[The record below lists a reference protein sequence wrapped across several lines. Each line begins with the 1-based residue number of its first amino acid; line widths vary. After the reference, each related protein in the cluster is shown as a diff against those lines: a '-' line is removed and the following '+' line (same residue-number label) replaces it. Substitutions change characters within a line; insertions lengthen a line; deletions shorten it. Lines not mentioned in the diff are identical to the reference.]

1 MKSFYKM
8 FAYIITM
15 VSGLFAAPLAMAGT
29 TTATLSTTGS
39 LYTGLVTNVLNGEIG
54 TVVAIGLVA
63 FGVFMLFRSAAMG
76 VLSLAAAV
84 VFWNAETILNTI
96 LGLVI

>member
-1 MKSFYKM
+1 MKLIHKILTIFGLL
-8 FAYIITM
+8 A
-15 VSGLFAAPLAMAGT
+15 VSTGAMA
-29 TTATLSTTGS
+29 TTATLTNSGT

-54 TVVAIGLVA
+54 TVTAIGLVA

-84 VFWNAETILNTI
+84 VFWNAESILQTV

>member
-1 MKSFYKM
+1 MKHIQKVIAILTM
-8 FAYIITM
+8 FMAGT
-15 VSGLFAAPLAMAGT
+15 AMAGT
-29 TTATLSTTGS
+29 ANLTTTGS

-54 TVVAIGLVA
+54 TVTAIGLVA

-84 VFWNAETILNTI
+84 VFWNAESI
-96 LGLVI
+96 LGTVLGMVI

>member
-1 MKSFYKM
+1 MK
-8 FAYIITM
+8 YIHKI
-15 VSGLFAAPLAMAGT
+15 LFAVTALFAMSGAALAGT
-29 TTATLSTTGS
+29 TTLTTTGS

-54 TVVAIGLVA
+54 TVTAIGLVA

-84 VFWNAETILNTI
+84 IFWNAESI
-96 LGLVI
+96 LGVVLGMTI

>member
-1 MKSFYKM
+1 MKHLFVALVGM
-8 FAYIITM
+8 FGIA
-15 VSGLFAAPLAMAGT
+15 GAAMAGT
-29 TTATLSTTGS
+29 TTLTTTGT

-54 TVVAIGLVA
+54 TVTAIGLVA

-84 VFWNAETILNTI
+84 IFWNAESI
-96 LGLVI
+96 LGVVLGMTI